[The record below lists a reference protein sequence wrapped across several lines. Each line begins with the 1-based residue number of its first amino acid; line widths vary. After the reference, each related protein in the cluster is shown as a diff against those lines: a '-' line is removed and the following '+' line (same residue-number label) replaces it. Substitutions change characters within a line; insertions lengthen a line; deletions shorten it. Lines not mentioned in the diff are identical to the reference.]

1 MALPTQPRNPLPG
14 KTVPFNPAV
23 RMLRAQADLRSETEE
38 TLRELAFVY
47 HAVRTVRTAMTGR
60 NGLVFR
66 MLD

>member
-23 RMLRAQADLRSETEE
+23 RMLRAQAELRSETEE

-60 NGLVFR
+60 SGLVSR